1 MPGDISRGEMGRF
14 ALCIGLFTQIVP
26 TILQNMLVIM
36 FPCAMPHFLRSAFP
50 DCAANGNE
58 FVWDFGIPT
67 NWAWTVT
74 LVDMFSSGYGMCLA
88 CVAVSFVFHCGV
100 TCVADHLKRTRN
112 SLNLQSIL
120 AYKQAQILTTAVN
133 NINQVGNLPI
143 MITDLTWVGITCFYA
158 VIAHNSKLSV
168 PALLIAVVLGVDC
181 TFATSFVIYKA
192 GADLHGLSQDILQN
206 WRGRKSML
214 KNRYLRRMKAS
225 CNVLKIKLGSS
236 GNFIEKATPLIIF
249 QFSMEQV
256 ASLLLI
262 SVKEKRNLHA

>member
-1 MPGDISRGEMGRF
+1 
-14 ALCIGLFTQIVP
+14 
-26 TILQNMLVIM
+26 MLVLM
-36 FPCAMPHFLRSAFP
+36 LPCAMPHFLRSTFP
-50 DCAANGNE
+50 DCAANGKE

-67 NWAWTVT
+67 NWAWAVT

-112 SLNLQSIL
+112 SLKLQSIL

-168 PALLIAVVLGVDC
+168 PALLFAIVLGVDC
-181 TFATSFVIYKA
+181 TFASSFVIYKA
-192 GADLHGLSQDILQN
+192 GADLYQLSQDVLQN

-225 CNVLKIKLGSS
+225 CNVLKIKLGSA